1 MTDNAKSGLKA
12 SQSRNLVIGSTG
24 YSGADFIPWTA
35 KTVPNIVDYDTV
47 IIDVPSLDEATLKK
61 VSSQT
66 LEDIQKQLVRLLDS
80 KGRLIVITDHRHV
93 DRRPKSYPESVD
105 NYDWCP
111 IEIGISEESG
121 ESLVVKDTHFNK
133 YLSNLAKWEYF
144 HFIPNSSLSR
154 ALTNY
159 YGDTY
164 DTRYAIPG
172 QPLVTNRYDKIIAG
186 VYKIEVRKE
195 RTKSR
200 TYGSS
205 YREYPAEPDYV
216 TGEIILLPRIPFLE
230 RKEAVCLVLEE
241 LTGSTQS
248 SVPPDWVDTISIPGI
263 VELEDEIFGLLDKI
277 TEVRNQVRA
286 LEQRKESL
294 DRLKKLVY
302 SSGHDLEAVV
312 AISLERLGA
321 MVLPAK
327 YSEEEF
333 VMVFE
338 GVEYLVEVKGVTKS
352 IALGHLRQLNDYLL
366 KYEEDTKK
374 QCKGILFGNAWRDY
388 PPKERG
394 TKARPEFPD
403 NVIRRSEQWGVALV
417 SSVGFFYAL
426 SAYLDGKQDG
436 ALILRQIVTTNG
448 CVSWP

>member
-1 MTDNAKSGLKA
+1 MTNNTKSGYKA
-12 SQSRNLVIGSTG
+12 TQSRTLVIGSTG
-24 YSGADFIPWTA
+24 YSGTDFIPWTE
-35 KTVPNIVDYDTV
+35 KTIPNIVDYDTV
-47 IIDVPSLDEATLKK
+47 IIDVPSLDEATLKT

-66 LEDIQKQLVRLLDS
+66 LEDIQKQLVRLLAS

-93 DRRPKSYPESVD
+93 DRRPKDYPESAD

-121 ESLVVKDTHFNK
+121 ESLVVKDAQFKN
-133 YLSNLAKWEYF
+133 YLSNLSKWEYF

-159 YGDTY
+159 YGNTY
-164 DTRYAIPG
+164 DTKYAIPE

-200 TYGSS
+200 AYGSS
-205 YREYPAEPDYV
+205 YKEYPAEPDFV
-216 TGEIILLPRIPFLE
+216 SGEIILLPRIPSIE
-230 RKEAVCLVLEE
+230 RKAAVCLVLEE
-241 LTGSTQS
+241 LTGVTQN
-248 SVPPDWVDTISIPGI
+248 SVPPDWVDAISVPGV
-263 VELEDEIFGLLDKI
+263 VELKNEISGLLDKI
-277 TEVRNQVRA
+277 TEVRNQVRD
-286 LEQRKESL
+286 LEHRRESL
-294 DRLKKLVY
+294 DRFKKLVY

-321 MVLPAK
+321 KVLPAK

-333 VMVFE
+333 VMVFD

-374 QCKGILFGNAWRDY
+374 QCKGILFGNTWRDY
-388 PPKERG
+388 PPELRG
-394 TKARPEFPD
+394 TKAKPEFPD
-403 NVIRRSEQWGVALV
+403 NVIRRSEQWGIALV
-417 SSVGFFYAL
+417 SSVGFFSVL
-426 SAYLDGKQDG
+426 GAYLDGKTDG
-436 ALILRQIVTTNG
+436 DQILRQIVTTNG